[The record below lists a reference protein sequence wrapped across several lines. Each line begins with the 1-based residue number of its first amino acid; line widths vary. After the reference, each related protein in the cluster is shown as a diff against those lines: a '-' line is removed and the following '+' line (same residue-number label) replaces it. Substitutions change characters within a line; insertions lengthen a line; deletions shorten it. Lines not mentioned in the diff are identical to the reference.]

1 MEQLLS
7 HYQFVSTEQSY
18 QVALLIHTFGDDA
31 LKIYNGFHFDTP
43 KDQRTMAEVIA
54 KFQEFAVG
62 EVNETYERLMFNR
75 RCQHVGKSFESFLT
89 AIRSLIK
96 TCNYCDNCVDTILRD
111 RIVLGIRDPDTQ
123 TQLLKERAL
132 TTTVCIAICKAAE
145 SARGHLLRDHDQS
158 LNRVADYKTL
168 NSEKNSEL
176 WKKEV
181 NFW

>member
-1 MEQLLS
+1 MVLL
-7 HYQFVSTEQSY
+7 
-18 QVALLIHTFGDDA
+18 LHTLGDDA

-43 KDQRTMAEVIA
+43 EDQRTMAEVIT

-62 EVNETYERLMFNR
+62 EVNEIYERFMFNS
-75 RCQHVGKSFESFLT
+75 RCQHEGESFESFLT

-123 TQLLKERAL
+123 TQLFKDYCVHCNMQ
-132 TTTVCIAICKAAE
+132 TAE
-145 SARGHLLRDHDQS
+145 SATARGHVLRDHDPS

-168 NSEKNSEL
+168 NSEKTLS
-176 WKKEV
+176 
-181 NFW
+181 